1 MANETDI
8 KSTYLRE
15 LIKKD
20 IPKLSTEEEHRLA
33 GLIAQG
39 DDGALERLVTHNLRF
54 VPHVVTKM
62 TAWGHGKMPLED
74 ILSIGNEM
82 LFIAARRWK
91 PVANVRFSAYARPFI
106 ERGVRREL
114 DNTANI
120 IRLPVNVM
128 EEIKRMNY
136 QERALSQV
144 LGRKPTVQELSV
156 VLGVS
161 ASKIHQLRSHINKE
175 PISLDNM
182 ENDKH
187 VEENEE

>member
-1 MANETDI
+1 MTSDI

-20 IPKLSTEEEHRLA
+20 IPKLSTTEEHRLA

-39 DDGALERLVTHNLRF
+39 DDQALEKLVTHNLRF
-54 VPHVVTKM
+54 VPYVVTKM
-62 TAWGHGKMPLED
+62 TAWEHSKMPLED

-82 LFIAARRWK
+82 LLIAAKRWK
-91 PVANVRFSAYARPFI
+91 PVPNVGFSAYARPFI

-120 IRLPVNVM
+120 IRLPVNIM
-128 EEIKRMNY
+128 EGVKRMNY

-144 LGRKPTVQELSV
+144 LGRKPTVHELATV
-156 VLGVS
+156 MGVGT
-161 ASKIHQLRSHINKE
+161 SKVHQLKGFINRE
-175 PISLDNM
+175 PISLDNI
-182 ENDKH
+182 EQDKH
-187 VEENEE
+187 FEESEE